1 MKIYEY
7 RHLRRG
13 YRGYRSRT
21 PSTHEGASTQPKP
34 KKLPSH
40 QGFKWNRYLIVVVAR
55 SRGRTPRFSG
65 AGAGQATPAH
75 LSSAFHASNPP
86 HPLRWGCADLTRSS
100 PEPTM
105 PPSALPDLTTANQ
118 EATAIT
124 GAATRSG
131 HHPGEQQPKPPPT
144 SSNSPAASPHRPAKE
159 RPKQPD
165 RTGESAAGET
175 NPGEEDK
182 PPRANKAP
190 PPPPAQ
196 TRHTG
201 VHKPPHL
208 THKVKRN
215 PNLTEGAPE
224 PAPPKTPLPTPA
236 WRRSI
241 HLRSSPEPMP
251 MERRRRN
258 KSFTPSSSPPTGKNP
273 ARPWQT
279 KSMGGII

>member
-40 QGFKWNRYLIVVVAR
+40 QGFKWIRYLIVDVAR

-65 AGAGQATPAH
+65 AGVGQAA
-75 LSSAFHASNPP
+75 PP
-86 HPLRWGCADLTRSS
+86 TCLPLPMHPILPIPYGGGCADLTSSS
-100 PEPTM
+100 PEPTI
-105 PPSALPDLTTANQ
+105 PPSPLPDLTTANQ

-131 HHPGEQQPKPPPT
+131 HHPGEKQPMPPPT
-144 SSNSPAASPHRPAKE
+144 SSSSPAASPHRPAKE

-190 PPPPAQ
+190 PLPAQ
-196 TRHTG
+196 IRHTG
-201 VHKPPHL
+201 C
-208 THKVKRN
+208 TN
-215 PNLTEGAPE
+215 
-224 PAPPKTPLPTPA
+224 LPT
-236 WRRSI
+236 
-241 HLRSSPEPMP
+241 LRT
-251 MERRRRN
+251 R
-258 KSFTPSSSPPTGKNP
+258 
-273 ARPWQT
+273 
-279 KSMGGII
+279 

>member
-105 PPSALPDLTTANQ
+105 PPSPLPDLTTANQ

-159 RPKQPD
+159 RP
-165 RTGESAAGET
+165 AWLLV
-175 NPGEEDK
+175 ED
-182 PPRANKAP
+182 P
-190 PPPPAQ
+190 
-196 TRHTG
+196 
-201 VHKPPHL
+201 
-208 THKVKRN
+208 
-215 PNLTEGAPE
+215 
-224 PAPPKTPLPTPA
+224 
-236 WRRSI
+236 
-241 HLRSSPEPMP
+241 
-251 MERRRRN
+251 
-258 KSFTPSSSPPTGKNP
+258 SFKEHC
-273 ARPWQT
+273 
-279 KSMGGII
+279 